1 MADSDPEKLLEDAV
15 DALVRDD
22 IDGAEFVAR
31 EYLLT
36 FGYIPAST
44 AHYLF
49 KLQDDDTELRRR
61 LTGLD
66 IREDRAPVA

>member
-1 MADSDPEKLLEDAV
+1 MADDTEKRLEDAV
-15 DALVRDD
+15 DALDRNDV
-22 IDGAEFVAR
+22 DGAEHVAR
-31 EYLLT
+31 EYLIA

-49 KLQDDDTELRRR
+49 MLQDDDNELRRR

-66 IREDRAPVA
+66 IREDRAPVS